1 MTTTTTTTTNHEQ
14 DDVVVV
20 VVPLPAQ
27 GHLHASLELSRLLSA
42 TYNIPVYYVS
52 TPAHI
57 RQAQTRAVR
66 WDPLTTPNLNF
77 IDFPVSFEVPP
88 PNPDAS
94 IKFPSQLVPAFNSS
108 LQLRDPVT
116 NLIKKFASVSRKV
129 VVVHDFLTSYVV
141 QDVPQIPKTECYCLH
156 TVSAFLAFTY
166 VYDAA
171 KPPVPPEAEVVL
183 KKLPSLDGCNS
194 PEILEF
200 AKKQINARVQGGGN
214 IFSTSRVIEG
224 LYLDL
229 LAKMNP
235 SKEFKHWALGPFNPV
250 EIDATTTANRHYSL
264 EWLDK
269 QPANSVIFVSFG
281 STTSLSE
288 DEINELAFGLEQSQ
302 QRFIWVLRDADKGDI
317 FSGEVRKCELP
328 EGYEKRVSE
337 RGLVMRDWAPQ
348 LEILAHPSTGGF
360 MSHCGWNSC
369 MESISMGVPIVAWPM
384 HSDQPRNAL
393 FIAEGLKIGIL
404 MREWERRNE
413 VVPAETIERVVRTLM
428 ASPEGEEMKR
438 NATELKEAVKLS
450 VMEGGVTQKEMESFV
465 AHITR

>member
-1 MTTTTTTTTNHEQ
+1 MTTTTTTTTNHVDQ
-14 DDVVVV
+14 QCQQHDVVVV
-20 VVPLPAQ
+20 VVPTAQ
-27 GHLHASLELSRLLSA
+27 GHLHASLELSRCLSA
-42 TYNIPVYYVS
+42 TYNIPFTMS
-52 TPAHI
+52 
-57 RQAQTRAVR
+57 AQ
-66 WDPLTTPNLNF
+66 
-77 IDFPVSFEVPP
+77 
-88 PNPDAS
+88 
-94 IKFPSQLVPAFNSS
+94 Q
-108 LQLRDPVT
+108 
-116 NLIKKFASVSRKV
+116 
-129 VVVHDFLTSYVV
+129 LTSVKLSRV
-141 QDVPQIPKTECYCLH
+141 LMLLFAYCIFI
-156 TVSAFLAFTY
+156 SY

-183 KKLPSLDGCNS
+183 KQLPPLDGCHS
-194 PEILEF
+194 PEMEEF
-200 AKKQINARVQGGGN
+200 AQKQVNARVPGGGN
-214 IFSTSRVIEG
+214 IYSTSRVIDE

-229 LAKMNP
+229 LEKMNA
-235 SKEFKHWALGPFNPV
+235 SKDFKHWAVGPFNPV
-250 EIDATTTANRHYSL
+250 EIETTITVNRHYSL

-269 QPANSVIFVSFG
+269 QPPNSVLFV
-281 STTSLSE
+281 
-288 DEINELAFGLEQSQ
+288 
-302 QRFIWVLRDADKGDI
+302 DADKGDI
-317 FSGEVRKCELP
+317 FSGEVRKCQLP

-413 VVPAETIERVVRTLM
+413 VVSAETIERVVRTLM

-438 NATELKEAVKLS
+438 KATALKEAVKLS
-450 VMEGGVTQKEMESFV
+450 VMEGGVTQKETQSFV

>member
-1 MTTTTTTTTNHEQ
+1 MATTDHVEQQHE
-14 DDVVVV
+14 VVVV

-27 GHLHASLELSRLLSA
+27 GHLHAAIELSHRLSSA
-42 TYNIPVYYVS
+42 NIPVYYVS
-52 TPAHI
+52 TAAHV
-57 RQAQTRAVR
+57 RQAQSRAVG
-66 WDPLTTPNLNF
+66 WDPLKTKNLNF
-77 IDFPVSFEVPP
+77 IDFPVTFEVPP

-108 LQLRDPVT
+108 LQLRNPVT
-116 NLIKKFASVSRKV
+116 DLVNKLALISRRV
-129 VVVHDFLTSYVV
+129 VVVHDFLTSWVV
-141 QDVPQIPKTECYCLH
+141 QDVPKIPNTECYCLH
-156 TVSAFLAFTY
+156 TVSAFLVFSY

-171 KPPVPPEAEVVL
+171 RPPVPPEAEVVL
-183 KKLPSLDGCNS
+183 KQLPSLDGCNS
-194 PEILEF
+194 PELEEF
-200 AKKQINARVQGGGN
+200 AKKQIGARIQGAGN

-224 LYLDL
+224 LYIDL
-229 LAKMNP
+229 LEKMSF
-235 SKEFKHWALGPFNPV
+235 SKDFKHWALGPFNPV
-250 EIDATTTANRHYSL
+250 DLESVKKETAIDRHYSL

-269 QPANSVIFVSFG
+269 QPPSSVIFVSFG

-288 DEINELAFGLEQSQ
+288 DEIKELAIGLEASQ

-317 FSGEVRKCELP
+317 FSGEVRKCQLP

-348 LEILAHPSTGGF
+348 LEILGHPSTGGF

-369 MESISMGVPIVAWPM
+369 MESISMGVPIAAWPM

-393 FIAEGLKIGIL
+393 FITEGLKTGIPV
-404 MREWERRNE
+404 RKWEQRNE
-413 VVPAETIERVVRTLM
+413 LVPAETVEKVVRTLM

-438 NATELKEAVKLS
+438 KATELKEAVKLS
-450 VMEGGVTQKEMESFV
+450 VKEGGLTQKELESFV